1 MDILQKRIGRL
12 PFLMMSLG
20 IYVLAPLYF
29 AHAWEH
35 RTFWRYVTESQ
46 GFLSGFFRVLGDGVP
61 CFFVH
66 QAGAGVSLEMTAPFG
81 LALMLVTLW
90 RCNDCRASRCCLVL
104 QCLPIASLFAF
115 VYLST
120 RPAYRPRHRTVM
132 HRREELRQ
140 SDWQDE
146 LDCPAAGHRH
156 IA

>member
-12 PFLMMSLG
+12 PFLVISLG
-20 IYVLAPLYF
+20 IYMLAPLYF

-35 RTFWRYVTESQ
+35 RTFWRYLTEPQ

-81 LALMLVTLW
+81 LVLMLVTLW
-90 RCNDCRASRCCLVL
+90 RCNDCQASRRCLLL

-115 VYLST
+115 VYLTT
-120 RPAYRPRHRTVM
+120 RRTQQPRRMARQQHRLVQQT
-132 HRREELRQ
+132 
-140 SDWQDE
+140 DWHE
-146 LDCPAAGHRH
+146 KLDCQATEHRH